1 MTTNDKW
8 SKANPFNPSQTQKS
22 SKTKDESS
30 SSLSPNNILEEFEK
44 LRTIA
49 TIKAS
54 DMTST
59 ILSANVY
66 EKTNNTVITELKHDS
81 EIVKEELRIMY
92 EQLET
97 QFDEMKKDFN
107 TSISIE
113 SFDEFTSFDDF
124 YTQFKDFTLFIN
136 DSSDDIDEL
145 FETAFTYKDE
155 LHNNQLFIF
164 LAAHLAHEH
173 KHQHVKDDLPKKLPC
188 GHQIQL
194 DDTPNFCPTCG
205 KPTKEKP

>member
-8 SKANPFNPSQTQKS
+8 SKAIPFDPSQKNKS
-22 SKTKDESS
+22 LKSKDEPS

-44 LRTIA
+44 LLTIA
-49 TIKAS
+49 AIKAS

-59 ILSANVY
+59 ILSASIY

-81 EIVKEELRIMY
+81 EIVKDEIRMMY
-92 EQLET
+92 EQLKA

-113 SFDEFTSFDDF
+113 SFDRFTSFNDF
-124 YTQFKDFTLFIN
+124 YEQFKEFTLFIN
-136 DSSDDIDEL
+136 DSSDDIEKL
-145 FETAFTYKDE
+145 FETAFNHKDE
-155 LHNNQLFIF
+155 LHDNQLFAF

-173 KHQHVKDDLPKKLPC
+173 KHQHLKEDLPQTLPC
-188 GHQIQL
+188 GHQFES
-194 DDTPNFCPTCG
+194 DDMPNFCPTCG
-205 KPTKEKP
+205 KPTKETP

>member
-8 SKANPFNPSQTQKS
+8 SKAIPFDRSKTNKS

-49 TIKAS
+49 ALKAS
-54 DMTST
+54 DMAST
-59 ILSANVY
+59 ILSVNIY
-66 EKTNNTVITELKHDS
+66 EKTNNTVITELKRDS
-81 EIVKEELRIMY
+81 KVVKDEFKIMY
-92 EQLET
+92 DQLET

-113 SFDEFTSFDDF
+113 SFDGFTSFDDF
-124 YTQFKDFTLFIN
+124 YEQFKEFTLFIN
-136 DSSDDIDEL
+136 DSSNDIDEI
-145 FETAFTYKDE
+145 FETAFNHKDE
-155 LHNNQLFIF
+155 LHDNQLFAF

-173 KHQHVKDDLPKKLPC
+173 KHQHLKEDLPQKLPC
-188 GHQIQL
+188 GHQIES
-194 DDTPNFCPTCG
+194 DDMPNFCPTCG
-205 KPTKEKP
+205 KPTKETP